1 VFACFIDFKKAFD
14 SVNYWKLF
22 NKLMDD
28 GINTSIVAILAFWYS
43 HQEVSVRW
51 HNVSSDNFLIYNGTR
66 QGGILSPILFTRYI
80 RELLQAIIDTRV
92 GCNVGGIMMNVLAY
106 ADDIVLLAPSWTA
119 MQTLLDVLDIN
130 IHLINM
136 TCNTSKTVCMVFNPV
151 CRQKVVCDKFPA
163 FLLSGQK
170 LQFVDKFKYLGHI
183 VHHDNTDDCD
193 IMREIRNLYS
203 RINILNR
210 RFQRCSVDVKLMLFK
225 SYCMCL
231 YDAALWSIF
240 NVGTM
245 EKLRACYSKCIK
257 IFFGYPRLHS
267 VTAMLSDLGLPT
279 LSSLLVTCQLSFRK
293 QEQLSA
299 NTVVRHFVNVFGHL
313 S

>member
-1 VFACFIDFKKAFD
+1 MFERFIDFKKVFY

-28 GINTSIVAILAFWYS
+28 GINTSIVALLAFWYS
-43 HQEVSVRW
+43 NQEVCVRW
-51 HNVSSDNFLIYNGTR
+51 HNVFSDCFLIRNGTR
-66 QGGILSPILFTRYI
+66 QGGILSPTLFNRYI

-92 GCNVGGIMMNVLAY
+92 GCNIGGLMMNVLAY
-106 ADDIVLLAPSWTA
+106 ADDIVLLAPSWAA
-119 MQTLLDVLDIN
+119 MQTLLDILDIN
-130 IHLINM
+130 IRLIDM
-136 TCNTSKTVCMVFNPV
+136 SCNTSKTVCMVFNPV

-163 FLLSGQK
+163 FLLSGQY

-193 IMREIRNLYS
+193 IMREIRNLFS
-203 RINILNR
+203 RINILNK

-231 YDAALWSIF
+231 YDAALWSKF

-245 EKLRACYSKCIK
+245 EKLRACYNKCVK
-257 IFFGYPRLHS
+257 IF
-267 VTAMLSDLGLPT
+267 
-279 LSSLLVTCQLSFRK
+279 LVTHVYI
-293 QEQLSA
+293 A
-299 NTVVRHFVNVFGHL
+299 
-313 S
+313 